1 MSRPSLPCPKCKK
14 LLHDQ
19 NEPAKTALA
28 FEDCFRR
35 CDDCRVGFSNAR
47 TEPTRIWKNVAD
59 NLPAE
64 AQTAACETLAR
75 SINTA
80 NLGNKRV
87 RFGYNSSE
95 DAVTWVVF
103 YWLGRQ
109 KAAVQASI
117 WRKVLGEWAASAPTV
132 LLWGA
137 PVPPSPEG
145 WALRDR
151 LIEEC
156 DSIGE
161 KPQSRTE
168 PDVVL
173 SFASGGVAIIEVKL
187 GAPNDVKKDTEKN
200 RAKFDKYVEN
210 TGAFR
215 PEGDV
220 RDTLLYELSRNW
232 RFAWALGE
240 THPALVNLGQ
250 ASLFRGAKAAL
261 LDRFEAALDQ
271 PRGSDFH
278 RLEWPKFLDIIEQAA
293 GGIPGWLSSWLA
305 SRKPPLQTSTP
316 PRKVNDHSPTPN

>member
-1 MSRPSLPCPKCKK
+1 MEKQWTKLERDDLSLPLLHCPNCKK
-14 LLHDQ
+14 LLH
-19 NEPAKTALA
+19 ERHGPAKKAFA
-28 FEDCFRR
+28 FEDCLRR

-64 AQTAACETLAR
+64 AQTAACETLAL
-75 SINTA
+75 SINTG
-80 NLGNKRV
+80 NLENKRV
-87 RFGYNSSE
+87 RFGYNTSE

-103 YWLGRQ
+103 DWLGRQ
-109 KAAVQASI
+109 RAAVQASV

-151 LIEEC
+151 LIEES

-187 GAPNDVKKDTEKN
+187 GAPNYVMEDTEKN

-210 TGAFR
+210 TG
-215 PEGDV
+215 
-220 RDTLLYELSRNW
+220 
-232 RFAWALGE
+232 
-240 THPALVNLGQ
+240 
-250 ASLFRGAKAAL
+250 
-261 LDRFEAALDQ
+261 
-271 PRGSDFH
+271 
-278 RLEWPKFLDIIEQAA
+278 
-293 GGIPGWLSSWLA
+293 
-305 SRKPPLQTSTP
+305 
-316 PRKVNDHSPTPN
+316 